1 MVVENGIPFEVA
13 CNFMFLD
20 ENNDVVTLSRMTDSV
35 ATLKLDYPT
44 VIASKV
50 TEPSINHI
58 SLELDDDDF
67 DLLASVRSIVFT
79 ATLGNNM
86 DAVELNPDITVNVK
100 LGVAADVKAI
110 IDLSE
115 LF

>member
-1 MVVENGIPFEVA
+1 
-13 CNFMFLD
+13 MFLD
-20 ENNDVVTLSRMTDSV
+20 ENNDVVTLSKMTDSV

-79 ATLGNNM
+79 AALGNNM